1 MRGGA
6 NGRLL
11 AQAEVHNEPN
21 PHSAPRNERA
31 EGRPP
36 VSVLARGRAR
46 RMPTLPALSV
56 HLSTLR
62 RGRSERESS
71 GSMTPR
77 RSTRRITIVLAD
89 AEHLI
94 RSGIRCLLE
103 MEEDFAVV
111 REVADGLKVVD
122 VVARL
127 RPRILIVALAM
138 PGLNGLEIARQ
149 VRQKSPATAVLMLSR
164 YAKEQYVVQALRN
177 GAAGFVVKFVR
188 RPELVRAIRKVVA
201 GEHYLSVPF
210 SEQPLRTWLRRAET
224 GVLDAY
230 ETLTDREREVLQ
242 LISEG
247 DSSVVIAGRLS
258 ISPRTVEAHRAS
270 IMRKMGFRNIVDV
283 VLFAV
288 TRGILV
294 LPSEPA
300 LASVP

>member
-1 MRGGA
+1 M
-6 NGRLL
+6 
-11 AQAEVHNEPN
+11 
-21 PHSAPRNERA
+21 
-31 EGRPP
+31 
-36 VSVLARGRAR
+36 
-46 RMPTLPALSV
+46 
-56 HLSTLR
+56 
-62 RGRSERESS
+62 
-71 GSMTPR
+71 
-77 RSTRRITIVLAD
+77 LAD